1 LLYHE
6 ATFAKDNDG
15 LAQTT
20 YHSTG
25 EDAARV
31 ALKAEAGKLII
42 GHFSARYKDHTVILK
57 EAQAIF
63 MNTEAITEGQVF
75 SVEENKVSYS

>member
-1 LLYHE
+1 
-6 ATFAKDNDG
+6 

-31 ALKAEAGKLII
+31 AREANAGKLII
-42 GHFSARYKDHTVILK
+42 GHFSARYRDHTQILK
-57 EAQAIF
+57 EATAIF
-63 MNTEAITEGQVF
+63 PNTEAISEGQVF
-75 SVEENKVSYS
+75 SI